1 MEFLTSILWLHVIV
15 KKDNN
20 YCETNANNSWV
31 FLVECYCFI
40 LECRLRHKILI
51 RYDLTLNLSFWNYQ
65 ASDAYHFFT
74 SGQTKIQQGLLR
86 EGYDLISEALN
97 LLNNVYGA
105 LHPEIAACLRLLARL
120 NYIMGEY
127 GEVNKYM

>member
-1 MEFLTSILWLHVIV
+1 M
-15 KKDNN
+15 
-20 YCETNANNSWV
+20 
-31 FLVECYCFI
+31 
-40 LECRLRHKILI
+40 
-51 RYDLTLNLSFWNYQ
+51 NYQ

-127 GEVNKYM
+127 GEVKNLWKISQNNLSRLLHSTYLHGLDFLCLLGYVFPTTCCSNE

>member
-1 MEFLTSILWLHVIV
+1 M
-15 KKDNN
+15 
-20 YCETNANNSWV
+20 
-31 FLVECYCFI
+31 
-40 LECRLRHKILI
+40 
-51 RYDLTLNLSFWNYQ
+51 LSFLNYQ

-127 GEVNKYM
+127 GEVKNLWKISQNNLSRLLHSTLSSWLGFFMSFRLCLSNNVLF